1 MTVLITEVDRI
12 DRGVYDKLKLVYRL
26 QVQFVEVIVV
36 ELALLHQAASMR
48 TIWQEGKLID
58 EMQGESLTTPL
69 TLAAGSLIMK
79 RGKVAEVLRKKKR
92 RTIR

>member
-1 MTVLITEVDRI
+1 MTVLITEADRI
-12 DRGVYDKLKLVYRL
+12 DRGVCDRLKLVYRL

-48 TIWQEGKLID
+48 TIWQEVKLID

>member
-36 ELALLHQAASMR
+36 ELALWHQAASMR
-48 TIWQEGKLID
+48 TIWLEVKLID
-58 EMQGESLTTPL
+58 EMQEESLKTPL
-69 TLAAGSLIMK
+69 TLAAESLTMK